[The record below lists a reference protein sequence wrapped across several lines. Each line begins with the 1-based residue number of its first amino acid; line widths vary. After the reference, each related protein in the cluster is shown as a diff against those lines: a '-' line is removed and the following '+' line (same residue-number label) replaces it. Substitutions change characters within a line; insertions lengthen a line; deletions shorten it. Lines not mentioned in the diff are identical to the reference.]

1 MCSSIHLLAF
11 SGDIFQPDAQV
22 DTISTSDAPFFAM
35 EFSNACRMAFFAF
48 FTAVFAYIMSGG
60 GAGYKPQVYGNS
72 QG

>member
-1 MCSSIHLLAF
+1 MAGHGHAESIKAKIGIIVVEIRNSL
-11 SGDIFQPDAQV
+11 
-22 DTISTSDAPFFAM
+22 
-35 EFSNACRMAFFAF
+35 FFAF